1 MWKTIGKLLSLYVS
15 AVRSST
21 PYSTTASQS
30 PAIPNF
36 ESNFDNVELQVQDTT
51 GNWRTM
57 HVTRNIPP
65 MILSGMEQ
73 IADQFPGQRVRAVS
87 NGRIVDI
94 L

>member
-1 MWKTIGKLLSLYVS
+1 MWKTIGKLLNLYVS

-21 PYSTTASQS
+21 PYSTSALTS

-36 ESNFDNVELQVQDTT
+36 ENTFENVELQVQDIT

-57 HVTRNIPP
+57 HVTRNISP

-73 IADQFPGQRVRAVS
+73 IAEQFPGQRVRAVC

>member
-1 MWKTIGKLLSLYVS
+1 MWKTIGKLLSLYAS
-15 AVRSST
+15 AVKSST
-21 PYSTTASQS
+21 PYSPSVSTYHEMPDFQ
-30 PAIPNF
+30 
-36 ESNFDNVELQVQDTT
+36 NVELQVQDTT
-51 GNWRTM
+51 GNWRTC

-73 IADQFPGQRVRAVS
+73 IADQFPGQRVRAVC